1 MADDLPPEPVTADPL
16 AGPSPFSPPRPTR
29 PRRWDVALVV
39 AAGGAIGGGCRY
51 GVNQLLP
58 TPAGGFPWS
67 TFLENVSGC
76 FLLAIVS
83 VFLLEVLPPHRYARP
98 FLGVGILGG
107 YTTFSTYT
115 SDARVLLQAGEG
127 PTAIAYLFATVAV
140 GLLAVIAG
148 LSATRVLTGV
158 TPPHKRRERP

>member
-1 MADDLPPEPVTADPL
+1 MADDLPSDPVTADPL
-16 AGPSPFSPPRPTR
+16 AGASPFAPARPTR
-29 PRRWDVALVV
+29 PRRWDVALVI

-51 GVNQLLP
+51 ALNQLLP
-58 TPAGGFPWS
+58 TPSGGFPWS

-76 FLLAIVS
+76 FLLAIIS
-83 VFLLEVLPPHRYARP
+83 VILLEVLPPHRYARP

-115 SDARVLLQAGEG
+115 SDARVLLQEGQG
-127 PTAIAYLFATVAV
+127 PTAIAYLFATVAI

-148 LSATRVLTGV
+148 LSATRALTGV
-158 TPPHKRRERP
+158 SPPHKRREVP